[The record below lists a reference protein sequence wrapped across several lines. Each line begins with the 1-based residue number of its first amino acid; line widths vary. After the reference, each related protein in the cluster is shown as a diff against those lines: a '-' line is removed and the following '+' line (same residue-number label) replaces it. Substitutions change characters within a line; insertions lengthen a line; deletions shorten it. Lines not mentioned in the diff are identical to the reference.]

1 MTHFEKL
8 INKTTTLKEALML
21 QNCLV
26 DNEPSWY
33 IEDIRYAFIEKKF
46 GIPVKQAVFM
56 KFMLEN
62 SKAEAFKKALDK
74 EPPAEMVS
82 MAIRAHG

>member
-8 INKTTTLKEALML
+8 INKTTTIEEALML
-21 QNCLV
+21 QPCLA
-26 DNEPSWY
+26 DDKASWY
-33 IEDIRYAFIEKKF
+33 IEGIRYAFIEKRF
-46 GIPVKQAVFM
+46 GINAKQAVLM
-56 KFMLEN
+56 KLILEN